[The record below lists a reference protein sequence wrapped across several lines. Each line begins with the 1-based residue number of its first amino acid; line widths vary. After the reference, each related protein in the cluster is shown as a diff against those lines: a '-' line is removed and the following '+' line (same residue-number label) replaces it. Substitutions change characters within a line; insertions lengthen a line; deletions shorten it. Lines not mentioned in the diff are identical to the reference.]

1 VAYGELGLRQKEY
14 EESSPEY
21 LTLAIEGKRNA
32 DTARTKE
39 TYEIARTL
47 AYFSVSPHTKKNI
60 SPKKLWPFY
69 WDEKTQGTL
78 DWIKA
83 NKDKFEKLTLN

>member
-1 VAYGELGLRQKEY
+1 MAYGELGLRQKEY

-21 LTLAIEGKRNA
+21 LTLAIEGKRKA
-32 DTARTKE
+32 ETERTKE
-39 TYEIARTL
+39 IYEIARTL

-69 WDEKTQGTL
+69 WDKKTEGTL
-78 DWIKA
+78 AWLPATPDT
-83 NKDKFEKLTLN
+83 FEKLTLN